1 MSNAAQPE
9 NVFPNTGLSEDMTT
23 QFRVAMVMGKM
34 LGGGVESVVM
44 NYYRSIDRSKVQFD
58 FLVDSDSSLV
68 PRDEIEALGGRVIEI
83 PPYQRVAEYQMRLC
97 DLFEREG
104 WPIVHSHINALSV
117 FPLRAAKRAGVPVRI
132 AHSHSTSGKGEHAK
146 NAFKALLRTQ
156 ANRYPTHRIAC
167 SKLAGDWLFGKG
179 ADYTVMRNAVD
190 LSVFGPDAV
199 DRDRERELLGVTD
212 GQLLVGH
219 IGRFMEQ
226 KNHAF
231 LLEVF
236 KELLKLRPNS
246 VLALAGDG
254 PLLERTRDRVH
265 ELGLDKSV
273 LFLGTRTDVPS
284 LYRAFDVFCLP
295 SLYEGLP
302 MVGIECQA
310 AQTPILTSDTV
321 TAEAAAT
328 SLMEFES
335 LESDPGVWARRLLR
349 MVGKHPSRCDLESIR
364 DYDIA
369 SAASKLLSFYRSAMG
384 EHERTE
390 IDQ

>member
-9 NVFPNTGLSEDMTT
+9 NVFPNIGLSEDMTT

-236 KELLKLRPNS
+236 NELLKLRPNS

-273 LFLGTRTDVPS
+273 LFLGMRTDVPS

>member
-9 NVFPNTGLSEDMTT
+9 NVFPNIGLSEDMTT

-146 NAFKALLRTQ
+146 NALKALLRTQ

-349 MVGKHPSRCDLESIR
+349 MVGKHPSGCDLESIR

>member
-1 MSNAAQPE
+1 
-9 NVFPNTGLSEDMTT
+9 MTT

-146 NAFKALLRTQ
+146 NALKALLRTQ

-349 MVGKHPSRCDLESIR
+349 MVGKHPSGCDLESIR

>member
-9 NVFPNTGLSEDMTT
+9 NVFPNIGLSEDMTT

-284 LYRAFDVFCLP
+284 LYRAFDAFCLP

>member
-1 MSNAAQPE
+1 MGNAAQPE
-9 NVFPNTGLSEDMTT
+9 NVFPNIGLSEDMTT

-265 ELGLDKSV
+265 ELGLDESV

-349 MVGKHPSRCDLESIR
+349 MVGKHPSGCDLESIR